1 MIEPPMSL
9 PLIHVHPDHERRLR
23 NGSPWI
29 YSNELKPE
37 PGLRG
42 LEPGSLVKVAYS
54 DGKAYGLA
62 HYNPHSLIAARVLT
76 RSRDVE
82 IGPAFFERRFA
93 RALALRELLFD
104 APYYRLVHGEADG
117 MPGLIV
123 DRYGDTVVAQVNTA
137 GMDKAQEAW
146 LAALDRVL
154 SPARIVFKGDA
165 PVRTL
170 EGLPEDVRVVKGPA
184 EAPTYAEEFGRR
196 FVVDPIGGQKTGW
209 FYDQRANHAFAA
221 RLAADRD
228 VLDVYS
234 YGGGFGLAAASAG
247 ARSVLMVDRSQA
259 ALDNASASAGLQGV
273 AQRCTFQRADAYD
286 ALDRMGKE
294 SRRFGLVICDPPAF
308 VRSKKDLKAGLK
320 GYRKLARAA
329 AALVAE
335 QGFFAISCCSHNVD
349 AEAFLAEIWAG
360 VREAGRGGR
369 VLHRAGADADHPIHP
384 ALPETVYLKFMV
396 WALD

>member
-1 MIEPPMSL
+1 
-9 PLIHVHPDHERRLR
+9 
-23 NGSPWI
+23 
-29 YSNELKPE
+29 
-37 PGLRG
+37 
-42 LEPGSLVKVAYS
+42 
-54 DGKAYGLA
+54 
-62 HYNPHSLIAARVLT
+62 
-76 RSRDVE
+76 VE

-117 MPGLIV
+117 LPGLIV

-154 SPARIVFKGDA
+154 SPVRIVFKGDA

-170 EGLPEDVRVVKGPA
+170 EGRPEDVRVVKGPA
-184 EAPTYAEEFGRR
+184 EASTYAEEFGRR
-196 FVVDPIGGQKTGW
+196 FLVDPIGGQKTGW

-221 RLAADRD
+221 RLAAGQD

-259 ALDNASASAGLQGV
+259 ALDNASASAELQGV
-273 AQRCTFQRADAYD
+273 AQRCTFQRADAYE

-335 QGFFAISCCSHNVD
+335 QGFLAISCCSHNVD
-349 AEAFLAEIWAG
+349 AESFLAEVWAG